1 MNIHND
7 LLFGVMAI
15 QSGAVE
21 ADQMAETCALPLTD
35 GARSLA
41 DLLVKRA
48 GLTIEQ
54 KNQIESLV
62 AEELKNHGG
71 DAEAALAA
79 TMDGRFLEAVR
90 QASPPDGR
98 ERDQRAKTLR
108 SVVANL
114 QLLRSLGPAEDE
126 ASSRYTRTR
135 LHAKGGMGQVWVAR
149 DKSLG
154 REIALKELRVDQKD
168 NALILSRFLYEAR
181 ITAQLEHPGIVP
193 VYELGG
199 GPVPFYT
206 MRFVKGRT
214 LSAAARAYHQERLAG
229 TADSLTL
236 VSLLNAFLGVCHA
249 IAYAHSRGVIH
260 RDLKGQNVVLGDFGE
275 VIVLDWGIAK
285 EVGPAALASPAQ
297 GSDKQVGPTAPASPA
312 QNGNWAPSFQLGS
325 RDNASQPS
333 VHELDTLD
341 HVETVGPESGVSGV
355 SVKRSWHES
364 AAASEGTM
372 QGQLLGT
379 PAFMAPEQ
387 ASGLLDQIDE
397 RTDVY
402 GLGAVLFEILT
413 GAPPFDGK
421 MTTEI
426 LRQVREEAPRSPREL
441 NPKVDPALQAICLKA
456 LSKQRERRYASATEM
471 AQDVQR
477 YLADQPVHASPDPW
491 TRRALRWG
499 RRHRTIVA
507 TSAGLLLT
515 ATIALSVGTVM
526 VSRERNVAAFEA
538 NEAQHAVDDMYTKVA
553 ENWLEDRLDPLQK
566 EFLQK
571 TLAHYQTLTG
581 QAASDPAVQLEH
593 GRAFQRMGD
602 IHRKLGNV
610 QDADNDYRRALAI
623 LEPLHAHRPNDA
635 ETRRA
640 LALTQT
646 RLGDL
651 MLRRGQNE
659 AAAPLYHQAL
669 ELQQAQ
675 ASAPNATTEDR
686 WLLGRTQKSQA
697 DLERLKGDFTGARS
711 EYTQAIATLQK
722 AAAAGQSDIS
732 NDLALAENAQGQ
744 LLLDLGELKPAED
757 QFRGAL
763 ALLGPLVAEFPTI
776 PRFRES
782 LATARNSLGLI
793 EQRDGR
799 NADCE
804 VQYRREL
811 EDEERLAQDFPDRP
825 EFRREVARAAM
836 NLGNLL
842 EDEGRMG
849 EAETMLRRAI
859 ALNADLNS
867 KQPGDVQVRLDLSK
881 SRTNLG
887 EMLQESG
894 RVGQAIPELERA
906 RNVGMALAKQ
916 FPDAPRYR
924 DQLAGALDDLAL
936 AYDNADKPEAEATY
950 LESLKMSEKLVREFP
965 DNADYRINL
974 GLCARNLGAYVANKH
989 PDQAESYYNR
999 GLDALKGAHS
1009 DGSLREQVTILIN
1022 LGVMRQNAGRPGAD
1036 EAQQSAL
1043 SILQELVSRKPVKK
1057 TDLIYMAIV
1066 QNNMGDTAASAGR
1079 TQEAEKSYATAIEGL
1094 TRLSNEN
1101 PKDINLQTYLGSAY
1115 EGQAQLQDK
1124 IGQPAKARESI
1135 EASVAHEQQAV
1146 KLTDSK
1152 VPAYRIALREH
1163 YSVLAKTCLQ
1173 LHAYDD
1179 AIQAAVEMSKV
1190 PSTSGQAYVDAA
1202 KLLAQEMTAASEDG
1216 RLEPAR
1222 REQIERQCS
1231 GRVAVLL
1238 RQALDTNPKLA
1249 GKIKSDQDLAPL
1261 LARPEFRSLLGMGDT
1276 GSDRVH

>member
-1 MNIHND
+1 MNVHND
-7 LLFGVMAI
+7 LLFGLFAF
-15 QSGAVE
+15 QSEAVE
-21 ADQMAETCALPLTD
+21 ADRLAETCAQSPED
-35 GARSLA
+35 GGVSLA
-41 DLLVKRA
+41 DRLVERG
-48 GLTIEQ
+48 GLTLEQ
-54 KNQIESLV
+54 KKQIENLV
-62 AEELKNHGG
+62 AEELKHHGG

-79 TMDGRFLEAVR
+79 TLDGRFLETIR
-90 QASPPDGR
+90 QATAAPGSEIAQMADLL
-98 ERDQRAKTLR
+98 A
-108 SVVANL
+108 SAANHEI
-114 QLLRSLGPAEDE
+114 LRSLRPPSEE
-126 ASSRYTRTR
+126 ASSRYTRTH

-154 REIALKELRVDQKD
+154 REIALKELRPDQKD
-168 NALILSRFLYEAR
+168 NAVILSRFLYEAR
-181 ITAQLEHPGIVP
+181 ITAQLEHPGIIP

-214 LSAAARAYHQERLAG
+214 LSAAARSYHQARQAG
-229 TADSLTL
+229 TGDSLTL
-236 VSLLNAFLGVCHA
+236 VNLLNAFVGVCHA

-275 VIVLDWGIAK
+275 VLVLDWGIAK
-285 EVGPAALASPAQ
+285 EIGPADVPDSATPGTAA
-297 GSDKQVGPTAPASPA
+297 APAIPPV
-312 QNGNWAPSFQLGS
+312 APQ
-325 RDNASQPS
+325 DTSQSS
-333 VHELDTLD
+333 VHEMETLD
-341 HVETVGPESGVSGV
+341 HLESSPRSTRKFHGSVQGLQQESGAG
-355 SVKRSWHES
+355 
-364 AAASEGTM
+364 SEVTM

-387 ASGLLDQIDE
+387 ASGLLDQIDP

-402 GLGAVLFEILT
+402 GLGAVLYETLT
-413 GAPPFDGK
+413 GAPPFEGK

-426 LRQVREEAPRSPREL
+426 LRRVREDAPRSPREL
-441 NPKVDPALQAICLKA
+441 NPKIDPALQAVCLKA
-456 LSKQRERRYASATEM
+456 LSKRKDQRYASATEM
-471 AQDVQR
+471 AEDVQR
-477 YLADQPVHASPDPW
+477 YLADQPVHAFPEPW
-491 TRRALRWG
+491 TRRILRWA
-499 RRHRTIVA
+499 RRHRTLVA

-515 ATIALSVGTVM
+515 ATIALSVGTVL

-581 QAASDPAVQLEH
+581 EAAHDPAVQLEH
-593 GRAFQRMGD
+593 GRAFERMGD
-602 IHRKLGNV
+602 IQRKLGNV
-610 QDADNDYRRALAI
+610 QDADTEYRRARAI
-623 LEPLHAHRPNDA
+623 LEPLHSRRPGDA

-651 MLRRGQNE
+651 MLRRGQND
-659 AAAPLYHQAL
+659 AAAPLYRHAL

-675 ASAPNATTEDR
+675 ASAPNATTQDR
-686 WLLGRTQKSQA
+686 WLLGRTLKSQA
-697 DLERLKGDFTGARS
+697 DLQRLKGDFTGARS
-711 EYTQAIATLQK
+711 AYTQAISTLQN
-722 AAAAGQSDIS
+722 AAAPGRSDIS

-744 LLLDLGELKPAED
+744 LLLDLGELKLAEN

-825 EFRREVARAAM
+825 EFRREVARASM

-842 EDEGRMG
+842 EDEGRIG

-859 ALNADLNS
+859 ALNADLTS

-887 EMLQESG
+887 EMLQEGG

-906 RNVGMALAKQ
+906 RNVGMALVKQ

-936 AYDNADKPEAEATY
+936 AYDAAARPEAKATY
-950 LESLKMSEKLVREFP
+950 LESLKMSEKLVSEYP

-974 GLCARNLGAYVANKH
+974 GLCARNLGAYVADKH
-989 PDQAESYYNR
+989 PDQAESYYSR
-999 GLDALKGAHS
+999 GLEALKGAHS
-1009 DGSLREQVTILIN
+1009 DGSLRERVTILIN
-1022 LGVMRQNAGRPGAD
+1022 LGVMRQNAGRPDAE
-1036 EAQQSAL
+1036 EAQRSAL
-1043 SILQELVSRKPVKK
+1043 SILQELVTRKPVKR

-1066 QNNMGDTAASAGR
+1066 QNNMGDTAAAAGR
-1079 TQEAEKSYATAIEGL
+1079 AQEAEKLYATAIEGF

-1101 PKDINLQTYLGSAY
+1101 PKEIDLQTYLGSVY
-1115 EGQAQLQDK
+1115 DGQAQLWEK
-1124 IGQPAKARESI
+1124 TGQLEKARQSI

-1146 KLTDSK
+1146 KLTDGK
-1152 VPAYRIALREH
+1152 VPAYRIALRGH
-1163 YSVLAKTCLQ
+1163 YSVLAKICLE

-1179 AIQAAVEMSKV
+1179 AIGAAIEMSRI
-1190 PSTSGQAYVDAA
+1190 PTASGQGYVDAA
-1202 KLLAQEMTAASEDG
+1202 KLLAHDMAVANQDAQLD
-1216 RLEPAR
+1216 PAR
-1222 REQIERQCS
+1222 RGQISRQCS
-1231 GRVAVLL
+1231 GRIALML

-1249 GKIKSDQDLAPL
+1249 GKIRSDPELSPL
-1261 LARPEFRSLLGMGDT
+1261 LARPEFRSLLGNLGE
-1276 GSDRVH
+1276 VQ